1 MIAVT
6 HEVAEVAIQ
15 RCIGIG
21 ASSGAICD
29 AVHLAAAEA
38 ARAAALVTL
47 NRVDFERFR
56 IETSPAL
63 QLAYWGAG
71 SPRSPSATPT
81 CNPSPSPRS
90 MSPVANRLRVDTEQQ
105 PPQAQVRAGSSAD
118 PQRPPNARVAI
129 RSGRPPCGLHG
140 IDAEANPRLPGH
152 RGLPLQ
158 PSRFGEG
165 AKAVEATQTEAA
177 RLARERI
184 GLGLRQRDCQT
195 GSDPARG
202 KDCCRGSECQR
213 EWCGF
218 LAGETRKSQQ
228 ARRCIEAVLQRLG
241 MRSGARQQIRAGCGR
256 HASSS
261 RPPDSA

>member
-71 SPRSPSATPT
+71 SPRSPSAT
-81 CNPSPSPRS
+81 
-90 MSPVANRLRVDTEQQ
+90 V
-105 PPQAQVRAGSSAD
+105 
-118 PQRPPNARVAI
+118 
-129 RSGRPPCGLHG
+129 
-140 IDAEANPRLPGH
+140 
-152 RGLPLQ
+152 
-158 PSRFGEG
+158 
-165 AKAVEATQTEAA
+165 
-177 RLARERI
+177 
-184 GLGLRQRDCQT
+184 
-195 GSDPARG
+195 
-202 KDCCRGSECQR
+202 
-213 EWCGF
+213 
-218 LAGETRKSQQ
+218 
-228 ARRCIEAVLQRLG
+228 
-241 MRSGARQQIRAGCGR
+241 
-256 HASSS
+256 
-261 RPPDSA
+261 